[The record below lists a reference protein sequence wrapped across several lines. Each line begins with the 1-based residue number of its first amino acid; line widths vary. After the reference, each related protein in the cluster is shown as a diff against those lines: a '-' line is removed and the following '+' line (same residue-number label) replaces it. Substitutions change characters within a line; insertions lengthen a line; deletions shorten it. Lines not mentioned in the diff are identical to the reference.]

1 MAQLNIQEEI
11 FKSIETIA
19 RKILETSNIP
29 YVLPSAIVD
38 TRNDLFVVA
47 LNGTNYAVKNGT
59 GITDLERG
67 TPVWVTVP
75 NGDYKQ
81 AFICAKR

>member
-11 FKSIETIA
+11 FKSIETIV
-19 RKILETSNIP
+19 RRVMETSHIP
-29 YVLPSAIVD
+29 LVVPSAIVD
-38 TRNDLFVVA
+38 ARNDKFVVVI
-47 LNGTNYAVKNGT
+47 NGNNYSVKNGT
-59 GITDLERG
+59 GIELERG

-75 NGDYKQ
+75 DGDYKN